1 MNSTIISLLGL
12 ELIAFPVQDH
22 QAIDVSP
29 SAEVYEQGNLSV
41 PALQR
46 PAIQPYFGVQKGAL
60 TLSVAPAFSL
70 HKGESTSGSELNSVG
85 WRIEGRAW
93 WLSSSWLVGSGVS
106 VAGAR
111 LTMDQAL
118 VAEAPSQVSIEPTIG
133 RSVDLEERLQLI
145 GRLRSPIL
153 IEEGALQ
160 LGLGGAIALEFRK

>member
-22 QAIDVSP
+22 QAADVSP

-46 PAIQPYFGVQKGAL
+46 PAIQPYFGIQHGAI
-60 TLSVAPAFSL
+60 TLSLAPAFSL
-70 HKGESTSGSELNSVG
+70 HQGESTSGLDINSFG

-93 WLSSSWLVGSGVS
+93 WMSSNWLAGGGVS
-106 VAGAR
+106 IAGAR
-111 LTMDQAL
+111 LTMAQEM
-118 VAEAPSQVSIEPTIG
+118 VAEAAQQVSIEPTFG
-133 RSVDLEERLQLI
+133 RSVDLEESLHLI
-145 GRLRSPIL
+145 GRIRSPIL
-153 IEEGALQ
+153 IEEDTLQ